1 MTFSIDNP
9 EGLKQPSFGQ
19 YVKKKKNP
27 KHLPRARVNSTVYYQ
42 FGQIHF

>member
-19 YVKKKKNP
+19 YVKKKNQ
-27 KHLPRARVNSTVYYQ
+27 KHLPRARVNLLLLDLVVN
-42 FGQIHF
+42 IAK